1 VPLISVIVGE
11 GGSGGAVAIAAANRV
26 LMLEHAVYSVI
37 SPEGCASILWRT
49 ADKAAEAAEA
59 MRITA
64 SDLHSLG
71 VVDRVVPEPLGGAHR
86 DPDAAIGSLKG
97 AILEELEG
105 CSALGR
111 RELLEQRRSKFLAI
125 G

>member
-1 VPLISVIVGE
+1 
-11 GGSGGAVAIAAANRV
+11 
-26 LMLEHAVYSVI
+26 
-37 SPEGCASILWRT
+37 
-49 ADKAAEAAEA
+49 

-64 SDLHSLG
+64 SDLQALG
-71 VVDRVVPEPLGGAHR
+71 VVDRIVAEPLGGAHR

-97 AILEELEG
+97 AIGEELDG

-111 RELLEQRRSKFLAI
+111 QELVQQRRAKFLAI